1 MESKLGVSVHNE
13 RRSQNFP
20 LNIAIAG
27 CSSLSY
33 HLEFVLLLAFLVVK
47 ISVRY
52 ITFFFFLFLLAS
64 APAAMAQYK
73 VKGHVLDSSRI
84 FPIELVTVQST
95 NGKMVVTDTA
105 GFYTIDVGEKDSIWF
120 SYLGKPTPKY
130 PVLKI
135 ADVTQF
141 DIALR
146 IKIDVMKV
154 VRIKTRN
161 YKEDSVQNRRDYAK
175 AFDFRRPSL
184 GTMTSVLS
192 SGVGFDVGEII
203 RLFQFRKNRNME
215 KFRERLEQ
223 EEIDK
228 FIDHRFTKGLV
239 KNITGIQKEEELLD
253 FMKKYRPTYEFTAGT
268 SDYDFR
274 FFIKIAYDEFR
285 KRRAI

>member
-1 MESKLGVSVHNE
+1 
-13 RRSQNFP
+13 
-20 LNIAIAG
+20 
-27 CSSLSY
+27 
-33 HLEFVLLLAFLVVK
+33 VK
-47 ISVRY
+47 VSVRY
-52 ITFFFFLFLLAS
+52 TIFFLLLFLLA
-64 APAAMAQYK
+64 AVKETAAQYK

-95 NGKMVVTDTA
+95 SGKITVTDTT
-105 GFYTIDVGEKDSIWF
+105 GFYTIDVAERDSIWF

-146 IKIDVMKV
+146 VKVDVMKE

-161 YKEDSVQNRRDYAK
+161 YKDDSVQNRRDYAK

-184 GTMTSVLS
+184 GTMTSVTS
-192 SGVGFDVGEII
+192 TGAGFDVAEII

-223 EEIDK
+223 EERDK

-239 KNITGIQKEEELLD
+239 KRLTGIQKEEELSD

-268 SDYDFR
+268 SEYDFQ
-274 FFIKIAYDEFR
+274 FFIKIAYDEYR
-285 KRRAI
+285 KTKAI

>member
-1 MESKLGVSVHNE
+1 
-13 RRSQNFP
+13 
-20 LNIAIAG
+20 
-27 CSSLSY
+27 
-33 HLEFVLLLAFLVVK
+33 VK
-47 ISVRY
+47 VSVRY
-52 ITFFFFLFLLAS
+52 IKYLLFVSLLF
-64 APAAMAQYK
+64 AAEKSIAQYK

-95 NGKMVVTDTA
+95 GGKMTVTDTS
-105 GFYTIDVGEKDSIWF
+105 GFYVIDVAEKDSIWF

-146 IKIDVMKV
+146 IKVDVLKE
-154 VRIKTRN
+154 VRIKTRS
-161 YKEDSVQNRRDYAK
+161 YKEDSIQNRKDYAK
-175 AFDFRRPSL
+175 AFDFRRPSV
-184 GTMTSVLS
+184 GATSITS

-223 EEIDK
+223 EERDK
-228 FIDHRFTKGLV
+228 FVDHRFTKGLV
-239 KNITGIQKEEELLD
+239 RRITGIEKDEELAD

-268 SDYDFR
+268 SDYDFQ
-274 FFIKIAYDEFR
+274 FFIKIAYDEYKKR
-285 KRRAI
+285 KAV

>member
-1 MESKLGVSVHNE
+1 
-13 RRSQNFP
+13 
-20 LNIAIAG
+20 
-27 CSSLSY
+27 
-33 HLEFVLLLAFLVVK
+33 VK
-47 ISVRY
+47 VSVRY
-52 ITFFFFLFLLAS
+52 TIFFLLLFLLAT
-64 APAAMAQYK
+64 AEETAAQYK

-95 NGKMVVTDTA
+95 GGKKTATDTS
-105 GFYTIDVGEKDSIWF
+105 GFYSIEVAEKDSIWF

-146 IKIDVMKV
+146 IKVDVMKE

-161 YKEDSVQNRRDYAK
+161 YKEDSIQNRKDYAK

-184 GTMTSVLS
+184 GTMTSVTS
-192 SGVGFDVGEII
+192 TGAGFDVAEII

-223 EEIDK
+223 EERDK
-228 FIDHRFTKGLV
+228 FVDRRFSKGLV
-239 KNITGIQKEEELLD
+239 KRLTGIQKDEELSD
-253 FMKKYRPTYEFTAGT
+253 FMKKFRPTYEFTAGT
-268 SDYDFR
+268 SDYDFQ
-274 FFIKIAYDEFR
+274 FFIKIAYDEYR
-285 KRRAI
+285 KTKAF